1 VAAPVAVA
9 VDTSV
14 AVPYLMRSHPQHA
27 AVRAALAE
35 KNLRLTGHS
44 LAETYAVLTRLP
56 GDARVS
62 PPDAVRLI
70 DETFGAPVIISV
82 DSSAIV
88 HRTLAALGIA
98 GGAVYDGLVAM
109 AASQHGLTLL
119 TRDSRAAATYSLI
132 GVRIDVVSAGS

>member
-1 VAAPVAVA
+1 
-9 VDTSV
+9 
-14 AVPYLMRSHPQHA
+14 MRSHPHHA
-27 AVRAALAE
+27 AVRVALAE
-35 KNLRLTGHS
+35 QDLRLTGHS

-70 DETFGAPVIISV
+70 DETFGAPVIISAE
-82 DSSAIV
+82 SSAIA
-88 HRTLAALGIA
+88 HGTLAALGIA

-119 TRDSRAAATYSLI
+119 TRDARAASTYSLI
-132 GVRIDVVSAGS
+132 GVRIDVVSAGN

>member
-1 VAAPVAVA
+1 MAAPVA

-14 AVPYLMRSHPQHA
+14 AVPYLMRSHPEHT
-27 AVRAALAE
+27 AVRATLADQD
-35 KNLRLTGHS
+35 LRLTGHS
-44 LAETYAVLTRLP
+44 LAETYGVLTRLP

-70 DETFGAPVIISV
+70 DETFGAPVIVSV
-82 DSSAIV
+82 DSSAVV

-109 AASQHGLTLL
+109 AASEHGLTLL

-132 GVRIDVVSAGS
+132 GVRIDVVSAG